1 MQEQVA
7 RASVPAPALTTL
19 VLIRGATAR
28 LAKPL
33 RGLLVAPFG
42 LEDIRVGSSS
52 WREGCHSEL

>member
-1 MQEQVA
+1 MQEQMD

-19 VLIRGATAR
+19 VFIREATAR
-28 LAKPL
+28 LANSV

-52 WREGCHSEL
+52 WHEGCHSEL